1 MTRFIDTH
9 RDQFGAWADLHG
21 AQDRPVQLLRP

>member
-9 RDQFGAWADLHG
+9 REEFGVE
-21 AQDRPVQLLRP
+21 PICTLLQAIIDGKQT